1 MIVAQHGRKLDDHEW
16 KPFIEILLSAEHIVL
31 TTHMNSDGDGL
42 GSETAL
48 GEALRLLGK
57 QVSII
62 NPTEVPPNY
71 RFLSGIVP
79 IDVFNARNE
88 ACIQEIALTDLVVL
102 LDANLRERMG
112 GIWQHVDFG
121 REVGKLKVLCL
132 DHHLEPEDFA
142 DLMICEAYASSTGEL
157 VYDLIMSLQDYT
169 GKRLMTPAVATGI
182 YVAIM
187 TDTGSF
193 RFPKTTPYVYHVAG
207 ELVEAGAD
215 PNDIYDKVY
224 NSLNIQALKLLGA
237 ALSEIRLFENNTVS
251 LLLISQ
257 DMLRATGS
265 KLFDTDLI
273 IRYLLSVPSVQ
284 IAVLMVEMVDGRT
297 KVSFRSRG
305 EIYVNEIAK
314 IYGGGGHR
322 NAAGCLL
329 QFSPEKASRVVL
341 GDVREFLKTHVNN
354 TVIQL

>member
-1 MIVAQHGRKLDDHEW
+1 MIVLEHARKLDDHEW
-16 KPFIEILLSAEHIVL
+16 MPFIEILLSGEHIVL

-42 GSETAL
+42 GSEVAL
-48 GEALRLLGK
+48 AEVLRQLGK
-57 QVSII
+57 HVTII

-71 RFLSGIVP
+71 RFLSDIAP
-79 IDVFNARNE
+79 LHVFDAHNE
-88 ACIQEIALTDLVVL
+88 QCLQDIALADLVVL

-132 DHHLEPEDFA
+132 DHHLDPEDFA
-142 DLMICEAYASSTGEL
+142 DLMICETYASSTGEL
-157 VYDLIMSLQDYT
+157 VYDLVMSIQSHT
-169 GKRLMTPAVATGI
+169 GMALMTPAAATGI

-207 ELVEAGAD
+207 ELVAAGAD
-215 PNDIYDKVY
+215 PNAIYDSVY
-224 NSLNIQALKLLGA
+224 NSLNLQAIKLLGA
-237 ALSEIRLFENNTVS
+237 ALTEIRLCENNSVS
-251 LLLISQ
+251 WLLISQ
-257 DMLRATGS
+257 DMLRSTGS

-284 IAVLMVEMVDGRT
+284 IAVLMVEMYDGRT

-341 GDVREFLKTHVNN
+341 GDVRAFLKTRLNN
-354 TVIQL
+354 TVI